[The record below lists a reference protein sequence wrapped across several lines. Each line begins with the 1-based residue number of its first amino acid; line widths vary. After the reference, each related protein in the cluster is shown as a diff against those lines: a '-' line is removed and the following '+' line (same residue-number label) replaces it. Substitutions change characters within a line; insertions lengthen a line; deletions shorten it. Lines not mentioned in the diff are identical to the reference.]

1 MSHYLPDTALTSL
14 AIGKEVYT
22 YAQTEEGGLIEC
34 RGHLKSVGGVAD
46 IYSYSFTNH
55 VIARYEDEAVAVDAP
70 KLFTP
75 LAAAY
80 IGSTRASC

>member
-1 MSHYLPDTALTSL
+1 MPNYLPDTALTSL

-22 YAQTEEGGLIEC
+22 YAQTEEGELIEC
-34 RGHLKSVGGVAD
+34 RGQMKLVRGVAD
-46 IYSYSFTNH
+46 IYSYMFTSH
-55 VIARYEDEAVAVDAP
+55 VIARHEDDEVAVDAP